1 MGNINSL
8 NQINNSSNE
17 IDLNDKI
24 KEIITIIPNNQIND
38 NDLNFI
44 INNCKISNSFKNNE
58 NSFFISLTPFAIDN
72 NKNENDYDLI
82 FSFDISPSMS
92 KTFMNDYS
100 NESKLNLIL
109 NNFKIFLKNF
119 DKNES
124 LIGINVFSNT
134 FENIINLHNF
144 NFSNK
149 DQYLTLLNFQ
159 SKNVNSSV
167 NQKIF
172 SEMLIKNFQSLE
184 KSKNKKK
191 FLLIFSCFY
200 NFDKNNINIEII
212 DKFIRNNFGI
222 IFIDFNYYINHN
234 LNSLCEKTFLF
245 NYIHIKNENDLKNL
259 FSDNFKYS
267 IEPLFHNFDINI
279 KSNDFEII
287 NFYGIEKK
295 DDKFHKENI
304 FPTKILNSNNEN
316 QFYIKDKIFL
326 FEIQFSNNNFLNDKC
341 EFTLDYNYYNK
352 LNELKQKNFDYKID
366 FNVDSNQIF
375 IQNMKNI
382 IIFNYMFS
390 IEKKFN
396 EEINYIKN
404 IKNQSKNNK
413 NNFDPFGNVIL
424 NYEKKEIISALKND
438 VFNFKNYINNNFEDK
453 INNNY
458 NKNFIIKELDFL
470 NNKIDHFLVD
480 CEFKDED
487 EQIVVEMEI
496 DDEKNN

>member
-1 MGNINSL
+1 MGNIKSIK
-8 NQINNSSNE
+8 QINNSSNK
-17 IDLNDKI
+17 IDLNDKL
-24 KEIITIIPNNQIND
+24 KEIITIIPNNHIND

-44 INNCKISNSFKNNE
+44 INNCKISFPFKNNE

-124 LIGINVFSNT
+124 LIGINIFSNT
-134 FENIINLHNF
+134 FEKIIKLHNF

-149 DQYLTLLNFQ
+149 DQYINLLNFQ
-159 SKNVNSSV
+159 NKNVNSPV
-167 NQKIF
+167 DQKIYL
-172 SEMLIKNFQSLE
+172 EMLTENVQSFE

-234 LNSLCEKTFLF
+234 LNLFCEKTFLF

-287 NFYGIEKK
+287 NNYGIEKK
-295 DDKFHKENI
+295 ENKFHKENI
-304 FPTKILNSNNEN
+304 FPTKILSNEN
-316 QFYIKDKIFL
+316 QFYIKEKIFL
-326 FEIQFSNNNFLNDKC
+326 FKIQFKNNFSNEKC
-341 EFTLDYNYYNK
+341 EFTLDYNYYNR
-352 LNELKQKNFDYKID
+352 LNEFEQKTFDFKCD
-366 FNVDSNQIF
+366 FNDFNQNF

-382 IIFNYMFS
+382 FILENMFL
-390 IEKKFN
+390 IEKKF
-396 EEINYIKN
+396 EEEFNYINK
-404 IKNQSKNNK
+404 IKIENNNK
-413 NNFDPFGNVIL
+413 NNFNSFGTVIL
-424 NYEKKEIISALKND
+424 NYEKKEVFSKLKNE

-453 INNNY
+453 LDNNY
-458 NKNFIIKELDFL
+458 NKNFIIKELVFL
-470 NNKIDHFLVD
+470 NNKLDHFLVD
-480 CEFKDED
+480 TEFKDENEEIEVD
-487 EQIVVEMEI
+487 EMEI
-496 DDEKNN
+496 EEENEIKTD